1 MDFADFHFETPW
13 LLAVAVVVAL
23 AGLAGLRWTE
33 NRRRKGLA
41 AFAAER
47 LLSRLTAGYSST
59 RRFSK
64 DLAVT
69 TAIALIGVALAGP
82 RWGVE
87 ITEQRAT
94 TEDVVFVLDVS
105 KSMLVAD
112 MRPNRLARA
121 KASIANFVRRKGTG
135 SVGLVAFSGQAFLQC
150 PLTRDYDAFFRTLE
164 ETDTSSIQVPGT
176 DIGRALE
183 EAEAAFAK
191 NRNRKL
197 VLMLTDGEDLE
208 AGGIDAAKKLARE
221 GLVVHSIGVGTPA
234 GGPITV
240 ISALGSPD
248 TLKDSSG
255 EEIRSRLDEATLT
268 QVAEITRGRFV
279 RLGQAGEAAREAARV
294 AAAAGAAVARAA
306 AAAKAAWAR
315 VAAAAARA
323 VARVA
328 AAARAVAV
336 AVARAAAAW
345 AARARQRGRSK
356 LASHH
361 SEGGGEA
368 SVRAQRMRC

>member
-1 MDFADFHFETPW
+1 MDFADFHFESPG
-13 LLAVAVVVAL
+13 LLAVAAVA
-23 AGLAGLRWTE
+23 AVAAFAALRWTE
-33 NRRRKGLA
+33 RRRLQGLA

-47 LLSRLTAGYSST
+47 LLGRLTADYSAT
-59 RRFSK
+59 RRLSK
-64 DLAVT
+64 DFALAG
-69 TAIALIGVALAGP
+69 ALALVGVALAGP

-87 ITEQRAT
+87 VTEQRAT

-164 ETDTSSIQVPGT
+164 ETDTASIQVPGT
-176 DIGRALE
+176 DLGRALE
-183 EAEAAFAK
+183 EAELAFAK

-208 AGGIDAAKKLARE
+208 SGGVDAAKKLARE

-240 ISALGSPD
+240 ISALGTPD
-248 TLKDSSG
+248 TLKDAG
-255 EEIRSRLDEATLT
+255 GDEIRSRLDEETLT
-268 QVAEITRGRFV
+268 KVAEATGGRFV
-279 RLGQAGEAAREAARV
+279 RLGQAGEGMEALRLAIQAGTDGTGATRRGVPREEWFLSLALALVVLESLLSTR
-294 AAAAGAAVARAA
+294 
-306 AAAKAAWAR
+306 
-315 VAAAAARA
+315 
-323 VARVA
+323 
-328 AAARAVAV
+328 
-336 AVARAAAAW
+336 
-345 AARARQRGRSK
+345 RS
-356 LASHH
+356 H
-361 SEGGGEA
+361 
-368 SVRAQRMRC
+368 R